1 VRREDGDLPGAG
13 AALGEALSIL
23 RGIGDRVGEAEA
35 LNETGVLRLASGD
48 LAGSGGLPPSGA
60 GPGPRGGQ
68 PPGRGP
74 RPGRPGPLE
83 A

>member
-48 LAGSGGLPPSGA
+48 LAGAADCHRQALDLARAVASPRDEARALAGL
-60 GPGPRGGQ
+60 
-68 PPGRGP
+68 GR
-74 RPGRPGPLE
+74 
-83 A
+83 